1 MRTSISDFNPPRDQL
16 KLMLGHRLKND
27 PGGDDVQPVARMDA
41 DALPRRVLEGEPIG
55 RRPPGRPK
63 LRWRDCVR
71 RDLELLDVPYPEM
84 WMEHAQDRQWWRLL
98 VAAAKGLDGRQLQ
111 E

>member
-1 MRTSISDFNPPRDQL
+1 
-16 KLMLGHRLKND
+16 
-27 PGGDDVQPVARMDA
+27 MDA
-41 DALPRRVLEGEPIG
+41 DALPRRVLEGEPLG

-71 RDLELLDVPYPEM
+71 RDLELLDVPYPDM
-84 WMEHAQDRQWWRLL
+84 WMEHAQDRLWWRLL
-98 VAAAKGLDGRQLQ
+98 VAAAKGLDGLQLQ